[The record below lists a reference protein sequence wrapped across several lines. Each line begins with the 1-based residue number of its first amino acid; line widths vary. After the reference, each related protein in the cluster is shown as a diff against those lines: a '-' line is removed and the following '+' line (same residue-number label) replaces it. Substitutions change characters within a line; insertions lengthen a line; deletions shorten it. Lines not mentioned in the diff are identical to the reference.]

1 MSDFDQNKPPFDG
14 AQPPFDGAQPPPF
27 PESPQV
33 GAPNPPP
40 TPGQPDYQ
48 ASGQYG
54 QLGQPD
60 YQQQYGQPGYQQQYY
75 GQQYGQPGYQ
85 QPYGQPGYV
94 RPVGFVEA
102 YKNYWKNYINF
113 NDRTSRAGYWWVIL
127 WNVIIGVV
135 FLVIL
140 GATGALASSGGYG
153 AAIPAAGFGIVFY
166 LWVIANIVPR
176 LALEIR
182 RLHDV
187 NKRWTNIFFA
197 LIPIVGDIIL
207 LVFFV
212 TATKPLP
219 ENRFGYL
226 PQV

>member
-1 MSDFDQNKPPFDG
+1 MSDFDQNKPPLDG
-14 AQPPFDGAQPPPF
+14 AQPPSF
-27 PESPQV
+27 PEPPQV

-40 TPGQPDYQ
+40 AP
-48 ASGQYG
+48 
-54 QLGQPD
+54 GQPD
-60 YQQQYGQPGYQQQYY
+60 YQQQYGQSGYQQQYY

-94 RPVGFVEA
+94 RSVGFVEA

-113 NDRTSRAGYWWVIL
+113 NDRTSRAGYWWVVL
-127 WNVIIGVV
+127 WNVIIEVV
-135 FLVIL
+135 FVIIL
-140 GATGALASSGGYG
+140 AATGAFASSGGYG

-166 LWVIANIVPR
+166 LWVIANIVPG

-207 LVFFV
+207 MVFIV